1 MPDVFGRGASIPIVT
16 PRNSA
21 IRGASDVARRVLLRD
36 NGKRQVQM
44 TAAPM
49 RGGRA
54 SPGEGPMQTDVW
66 YELAIRD
73 LSGTERAILDLLR
86 DAEETQGAPEDP
98 TDDEEDAAA

>member
-1 MPDVFGRGASIPIVT
+1 
-16 PRNSA
+16 
-21 IRGASDVARRVLLRD
+21 
-36 NGKRQVQM
+36 
-44 TAAPM
+44 
-49 RGGRA
+49 
-54 SPGEGPMQTDVW
+54 MQTDVW